1 MNGILTIT
9 RLTIRESARRKIA
22 QTAVILGVL
31 LLVLFNIGFRTIFNQ
46 ITTQDA
52 RAISIQ
58 FSNVF
63 VLSGL
68 YAINFL
74 IIVLSTLISADSLA
88 GEINSGSIQSLIT
101 KPLRRIEIFLG
112 KWLSFAALLAIYLTL
127 MGGGVIL
134 SAYLQVGYRLPN
146 VAAGLGL
153 MYVESLLV
161 MSLTLACS
169 ASFSTLASGGAVFG
183 LYGIAF
189 IGSWVEQI
197 GAVMKN
203 ESAVQIGILSSL
215 LMPSEALWRRAAH
228 EMSSPIMQMMGGYS
242 PFSAASVPSTAMI
255 VYAVLYLLAVAALG
269 IRIFMR
275 RDL

>member
-112 KWLSFAALLAIYLTL
+112 KWLGFAALLAIYLTL

-169 ASFSTLASGGAVFG
+169 ASFSTLAAGGAVFG

>member
-112 KWLSFAALLAIYLTL
+112 KWLGFAALLAIYLTL